1 MQVVILGKEESKT
14 TDFFSIISRGKT
26 STQNKKLYGTVSVPD
41 QRVEDL
47 SAFFKPKKTTFTQ
60 LSFFSVDMSTST
72 FFEDVKTAD
81 LIVYIVKAFSAYEGD
96 VVNPLSEMEDFIT
109 SLKLKDMEV
118 LERFIQK
125 NKKDLTKSKEV
136 ESAGHLLAEIEQ
148 SGQVKKEALHKFEF
162 LKHTTLL
169 STLPLF
175 FVLNRNE
182 NEIKEQNLL
191 KTLTT
196 QYPDFPMFA
205 VSTEIEKELM
215 DMDREAYME
224 FLQAYQIEKPALEI
238 LIQQI
243 YQFLGLI
250 TFFTVGEDE
259 VRAWTVKKG
268 SNAFESAGKIHTDIQ
283 KGFIRAEIVH
293 YHDFIDNHFSFKE
306 AKDKGVFYLEGKEYI
321 VQDGDIMHVR
331 FNI

>member
-1 MQVVILGKEESKT
+1 MQVVILGKEESKVA
-14 TDFFSIISRGKT
+14 DFFSIISRGKT
-26 STQNKKLYGTVSVPD
+26 STQNKKLFGTVSVPD
-41 QRVEDL
+41 QRVDDL
-47 SAFFKPKKTTFTQ
+47 SAFFKPKKTTYTQ
-60 LSFFSVDMSTST
+60 LSFFSVDMETPT
-72 FFEDVKTAD
+72 FFEDVKTSD

-96 VVNPLSEMEDFIT
+96 EVNPLSEIESFIT

-125 NKKDLTKSKEV
+125 NKKDLGKAKEV
-136 ESAGHLLAEIEQ
+136 ESARLLLSEIEQ
-148 SGQVKKEALHKFEF
+148 SGQVKKEALSKYEF
-162 LKHTTLL
+162 LKHTSLL

-175 FVLNRNE
+175 FVINRAE
-182 NEIKEQNLL
+182 NEIKEESVIKELEAKYQD
-191 KTLTT
+191 
-196 QYPDFPMFA
+196 YPMFS

-215 DMDREAYME
+215 DMDRSASME
-224 FLQAYQIEKPALEI
+224 FLQAYQIEKPALET

-243 YQFLGLI
+243 YQHLGLI

-293 YHDFIDNHFSFKE
+293 YGDFTANHFSFKE
-306 AKDKGVFYLEGKEYI
+306 AKDKGVFYLEGKEYLLH
-321 VQDGDIMHVR
+321 DGDIMHVR